1 MTIGRPLV
9 IAHPRR
15 AFLRY
20 DNPTG
25 LAVIELLEFRLR
37 GGADAGRAAAS
48 VAELT
53 DRYLTRSRAHD
64 MATVV
69 AECVTWLAGDDPA
82 PHPLR
87 LEVSV
92 TSAVVRASVTSTQPI
107 EHGEGLGPDWAIEQA
122 LPLTTSLASRYGV
135 ERDHRTRIW
144 AEFDRETR
152 AAPAIATRNTPDS
165 PSHAL

>member
-1 MTIGRPLV
+1 MIGRPC
-9 IAHPRR
+9 R

-20 DNPTG
+20 EDQSG

-53 DRYLTRSRAHD
+53 DRYLSRSRAHE
-64 MATVV
+64 MADVV

-92 TSAVVRASVTSTQPI
+92 TSTVVRASVTSAQPA
-107 EHGEGLGPDWAIEQA
+107 ERGEALGTDGAIEQT
-122 LPLTTSLASRYGV
+122 LPLTVALASRYGV
-135 ERDHRTRIW
+135 ETDHRTRIW
-144 AEFDRETR
+144 AEFDRESR
-152 AAPAIATRNTPDS
+152 GAPFIATPNTPES
-165 PSHAL
+165 PDHAL

>member
-1 MTIGRPLV
+1 MV
-9 IAHPRR
+9 IARPRR

-20 DNPTG
+20 DNQGG

-92 TSAVVRASVTSTQPI
+92 TSTVVRASVTSTHPI
-107 EHGEGLGPDWAIEQA
+107 EHGEDLGPDWAIEET
-122 LPLTTSLASRYGV
+122 LPLTASLASRYGV

-152 AAPAIATRNTPDS
+152 GAPAIATRNTPDS

>member
-1 MTIGRPLV
+1 VIGRPC
-9 IAHPRR
+9 R

-20 DNPTG
+20 EDQSG

-64 MATVV
+64 LATVV

-92 TSAVVRASVTSTQPI
+92 TSTVVRASVTSAQPP
-107 EHGEGLGPDWAIEQA
+107 ERGEDLGSDWAIEET
-122 LPLTTSLASRYGV
+122 LPLTATLASRYAV
-135 ERDHRTRIW
+135 EADHRTRIW
-144 AEFDRETR
+144 AEFDREERR
-152 AAPAIATRNTPDS
+152 APFIATPNTPDS
-165 PSHAL
+165 PRHAL

>member
-1 MTIGRPLV
+1 V
-9 IAHPRR
+9 ITQLRR

-20 DNPTG
+20 EDRGG

-53 DRYLTRSRAHD
+53 DRYLTRTRAHE

-92 TSAVVRASVTSTQPI
+92 TSTAVRASVTT
-107 EHGEGLGPDWAIEQA
+107 ERGEDLRTDWAIEET
-122 LPLTTSLASRYGV
+122 LPLTVSLASRYGI
-135 ERDHRTRIW
+135 ETDHRTRIW
-144 AEFDRETR
+144 AEFDREAR
-152 AAPAIATRNTPDS
+152 GAPFMATPNTPDS
-165 PSHAL
+165 PDRAL

>member
-1 MTIGRPLV
+1 
-9 IAHPRR
+9 
-15 AFLRY
+15 
-20 DNPTG
+20 
-25 LAVIELLEFRLR
+25 VIELLEFRLR

-64 MATVV
+64 MASVV

-92 TSAVVRASVTSTQPI
+92 TSTVVRASVTSAQPI
-107 EHGEGLGPDWAIEQA
+107 ERGGDLVSDVTVEET
-122 LPLTTSLASRYGV
+122 LPLTAALASRYGV
-135 ERDHRTRIW
+135 EKDHRTRVW
-144 AEFDRETR
+144 AEFDREPR
-152 AAPAIATRNTPDS
+152 GAPFIGAPNTPGS
-165 PSHAL
+165 PRRAL

>member
-1 MTIGRPLV
+1 V
-9 IAHPRR
+9 IVRPRR

-20 DNPTG
+20 DNRG
-25 LAVIELLEFRLR
+25 ELAVIELLEFRLR

-92 TSAVVRASVTSTQPI
+92 TSTVVRASVTSAQPI
-107 EHGEGLGPDWAIEQA
+107 EHDEDLGTAWAIER
-122 LPLTTSLASRYGV
+122 LPLTTALASRYGV
-135 ERDHRTRIW
+135 EADHRTRIW
-144 AEFDRETR
+144 AEFDREARGDPFIGT
-152 AAPAIATRNTPDS
+152 PNTPDS
-165 PSHAL
+165 RRHAL

>member
-1 MTIGRPLV
+1 V
-9 IAHPRR
+9 
-15 AFLRY
+15 
-20 DNPTG
+20 
-25 LAVIELLEFRLR
+25 VIELLEFRLR

-92 TSAVVRASVTSTQPI
+92 TSTVVRASVTSAQPI
-107 EHGEGLGPDWAIEQA
+107 ERGEDLGSGGMIEQR
-122 LPLTTSLASRYGV
+122 LPLTVSLASRYGV
-135 ERDHRTRIW
+135 ETDHRTRIW

-152 AAPAIATRNTPDS
+152 GAPFIGTPNTPDS
-165 PSHAL
+165 RRHAL

>member
-1 MTIGRPLV
+1 
-9 IAHPRR
+9 
-15 AFLRY
+15 
-20 DNPTG
+20 
-25 LAVIELLEFRLR
+25 VIELLEFRLR

-53 DRYLTRSRAHD
+53 DRYLTRSRARD

-92 TSAVVRASVTSTQPI
+92 TSTVVRASVTT
-107 EHGEGLGPDWAIEQA
+107 ERGEDLGTDWAVEET
-122 LPLTTSLASRYGV
+122 LPRLVALASRYGV
-135 ERDHRTRIW
+135 EADHRTRIW
-144 AEFDRETR
+144 AEFDREPR
-152 AAPAIATRNTPDS
+152 GAPFIATPNTPDS
-165 PSHAL
+165 PRHAL